1 VISNRRW
8 WLIGGSAVWA
18 LAIVAVAVLSYQRDR
33 PTVADQRTL
42 AQALPGVDR
51 ATGALLAAIGPERVF
66 AVGPMVITAGCA
78 VTPVRDGGEATRDL
92 TVYVP
97 TGQAPAVL
105 DAIGAALPAGYQ
117 ADVSHRRGGTAHSL
131 QADAGDF
138 IEVRG
143 AVAGGVITLRAL
155 TGCRPLDGPVP
166 TVVPAPAATRPP
178 AALTRAL
185 AALDLSGSGA
195 AETRQV
201 ACPGGGTAR
210 TVAVDGI
217 PAPADLGAALD
228 AVTPTATVVEAGPA
242 RYAYRTGDVSVVAS
256 VADGR
261 VHVTASTGC

>member
-1 VISNRRW
+1 
-8 WLIGGSAVWA
+8 
-18 LAIVAVAVLSYQRDR
+18 
-33 PTVADQRTL
+33 
-42 AQALPGVDR
+42 
-51 ATGALLAAIGPERVF
+51 LLAAIGPEQVF
-66 AVGPMVITAGCA
+66 AVGPMVITPGCA
-78 VTPVRDGGEATRDL
+78 VTPVRDGGEASRDL

-97 TGQAPAVL
+97 AGRAPAVL

-117 ADVSHRRGGTAHSL
+117 ADVSHHRGGTAHSL

-166 TVVPAPAATRPP
+166 TVAPAPTATSLP
-178 AALTRAL
+178 AELTRAL

-201 ACPGGGTAR
+201 SCPGGGAVR

-217 PAPADLGAALD
+217 PAPADLGPALD
-228 AVTPTATVVEAGPA
+228 TVTTTATVVEASPT
-242 RYAYRTGDVSVVAS
+242 RYAYRSGDTSIVVTVS
-256 VADGR
+256 DGTVR
-261 VHVTASTGC
+261 ATASTNC